1 MARGVTIAA
10 LQAWNAGS
18 VRPTRVV
25 PVSPPILVWG
35 SCTLAHVPPRTR
47 SCLPLFWLF
56 LLERFGLL
64 VIVRTPA
71 HVALPT
77 FPPLTVSL
85 FCFVFSCFFKFPRRF
100 WPCSLVQATQE
111 FVVHS
116 PTLTSTKVRRLEVLR
131 PL

>member
-1 MARGVTIAA
+1 M
-10 LQAWNAGS
+10 
-18 VRPTRVV
+18 
-25 PVSPPILVWG
+25 
-35 SCTLAHVPPRTR
+35 PPRTR
-47 SCLPLFWLF
+47 NCLPLFCLF

-71 HVALPT
+71 HTALPT
-77 FPPLTVSL
+77 FPPLTTVSL
-85 FCFVFSCFFKFPRRF
+85 FCFFVRVCLFPRRF

-111 FVVHS
+111 FVIHS